1 VNAHGA
7 LGQALLKQGR
17 FAKAKTSTQRA
28 LELLPDKHPQRPLVL
43 SQLQQCNQLLA
54 LEAKLADVL
63 AGKAMAAGNR
73 ERFGLLEV
81 CRLQSR
87 QAAAARLYADAF
99 NADAK
104 LADDLSAFHRYNAA
118 CAAALA
124 AAGQG
129 NDADKLDDKER
140 SQLRKQALEWLRADL
155 TLWSKRLEDSQAADR
170 QATQKMLQHWQ
181 TDTDLAGV
189 RDAEAMKTLPA
200 EEQVVWRQLWADV
213 AQLLKKTDGAK

>member
-54 LEAKLADVL
+54 LEAKLAEVL
-63 AGKAMAAGNR
+63 AGKVVAADNR

-81 CRLQSR
+81 CRLQR
-87 QAAAARLYADAF
+87 RYVAAALLYADAF
-99 NADAK
+99 SAGAK
-104 LADDLSAFHRYNAA
+104 LPDDLKAFHRYNAA

-129 NDADKLDDKER
+129 TDADKLDDEER
-140 SQLRKQALEWLRADL
+140 VHLRKQALEWLRADL
-155 TLWSKRLEDSQAADR
+155 TSWSKRLEDGQAADR
-170 QATQKMLQHWQ
+170 QATRKIVRYWES
-181 TDTDLAGV
+181 DTDLAGV
-189 RDAEAMKTLPA
+189 RDGAALQKLPA
-200 EEQVVWRQLWADV
+200 EEQEAWRQLWADV
-213 AQLLKKTDGAK
+213 AQLLKKADSAK